1 MTTPN
6 LSLPELVASQA
17 QPHITV
23 NTALRRLDALVQAG
37 VISQTNTP
45 PVSPA
50 DGDAYLVGA
59 SPTGDWAGHAQELAV
74 LIGGGWTFLA
84 PAPGWLVYNTS
95 DGEHYRCESD
105 SPLSWAIFQ
114 SGSGGGGA
122 LSDLSDVN
130 VPASP
135 EPDDGDVLTWDADNN
150 EWVAAAPSGGGS
162 SYLSER
168 RVFLVQ
174 GERASPPAG
183 PAEGDTWLIQLGGSS
198 PSGAWSGWTRGNLAY
213 YNGSSWEQVSVVLG
227 DVILYEGTSTV
238 WAVTNTSSIEY
249 VPIDPGLRIP
259 MFKSDAPSS
268 SEVLLTYLVPGY
280 FVIPDDFVG
289 SVGAVG
295 VNPAASFTMDVKV
308 DGSSIGEIIIATD
321 GSFEFWTTSATELAA
336 GSLIEIVAP
345 SSTDANIRRIAI
357 TLIFPAIV
365 PVIPF

>member
-59 SPTGDWAGHAQELAV
+59 APTGAWSGHAQELAV
-74 LIGGGWTFLA
+74 LIGGGWTFLT
-84 PAPGWLVYNTS
+84 PAPGWLVYNAS
-95 DGEHYRCESD
+95 DGEHYRCESG

-114 SGSGGGGA
+114 SGSGGGA
-122 LSDLSDVN
+122 LADLTDVN
-130 VPASP
+130 VPVSP
-135 EPDDGDVLTWDADNN
+135 EPDDGDVLTWDAANN
-150 EWVAAAPSGGGS
+150 EWVASPASGGS

-168 RVFLVQ
+168 RVFYVTSQ
-174 GERASPPAG
+174 RASPVASPATG
-183 PAEGDTWLIQLGGSS
+183 RMDLINLGGSS

-213 YNGSSWEQVSVVLG
+213 YNGTSWEQVSVAVG
-227 DVILYEGTSTV
+227 DII
-238 WAVTNTSSIEY
+238 WNNAVSAFWSVTATG
-249 VPIDPGLRIP
+249 PIAYAPMDPGLRIP
-259 MFKSDAPSS
+259 LFKSAAPTS
-268 SEVLLTYLVPGY
+268 SEVLLSYVVHGD
-280 FVIPDDFVG
+280 FMIPENFAG
-289 SVGAVG
+289 SVGTVG
-295 VNPAASFTMDVKV
+295 VDPAASFALDVQV
-308 DGSSIGEIIIATD
+308 DSSSVGTITIGTD
-321 GSFEFWTTSATELAA
+321 GSFTFATTS
-336 GSLIEIVAP
+336 GSIGMAQGSVIEIIAP

-357 TLIFPAIV
+357 TLIAPAIV

>member
-6 LSLPELVASQA
+6 LSLPELIASQA
-17 QPHITV
+17 QPHVTV
-23 NTALRRLDALVQAG
+23 NTALRRLDALVQAA

-45 PVSPA
+45 PGSPA

-59 SPTGDWAGHAQELAV
+59 APTGAWVGHAQELAV
-74 LIGGGWTFLA
+74 LIGGGWTFLT
-84 PAPGWLVYNTS
+84 PAAGWLVYNQG

-114 SGSGGGGA
+114 SGSGGGA
-122 LSDLSDVN
+122 LADLTDVN

-135 EPDDGDVLTWDADNN
+135 EPDDGDVLTWDAANN
-150 EWVAAAPSGGGS
+150 EWVAAPASGGS

-168 RVFLVQ
+168 RVFYVTSQ
-174 GERASPPAG
+174 RGSPVGSPATG
-183 PAEGDTWLIQLGGSS
+183 RMDLINLGGAS

-213 YNGSSWEQVSVVLG
+213 YNGTSWEQVSVAVGDIIWLNSVSAFWTVTALG
-227 DVILYEGTSTV
+227 
-238 WAVTNTSSIEY
+238 
-249 VPIDPGLRIP
+249 PIVYAPLDPGLRIP
-259 MFKSDAPSS
+259 LYKAAAPTS
-268 SEVLLTYLVPGY
+268 SEVLLAYVVPGD
-280 FVIPDDFVG
+280 FRIPDDFVA

-295 VNPAASFTMDVKV
+295 VNPSSSFVMDVKV
-308 DGSSIGEIIIATD
+308 DGSSIGSITVATD
-321 GSFEFWTTSATELAA
+321 GTFTFSTTGTTEDLAQ
-336 GSLIEIVAP
+336 GSLVEIVAP